1 MKPNNS
7 EEVILCPVQNVV
19 GALSA
24 YAGGKESL
32 TEIRNNVW
40 QEVADEKV
48 GRSGK
53 GIATFGAIKLP
64 CIHT

>member
-1 MKPNNS
+1 MNNC
-7 EEVILCPVQNVV
+7 EEVILCSVQSVA

-40 QEVADEKV
+40 QEVADEKA
-48 GRSGK
+48 GRAGK
-53 GIATFGAIKLP
+53 GIVTFGAIKLP